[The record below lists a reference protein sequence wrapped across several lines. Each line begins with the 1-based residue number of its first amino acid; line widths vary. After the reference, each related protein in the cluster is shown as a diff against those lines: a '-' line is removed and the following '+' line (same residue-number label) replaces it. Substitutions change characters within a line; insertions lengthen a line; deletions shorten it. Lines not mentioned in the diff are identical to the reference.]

1 MTNKKIQ
8 EFEVVTDE
16 LVHAVRWAS
25 KVTQSKDYSNISI
38 HISNGVMTLSA
49 TNGVN
54 SSKSKSEVTQKFDG
68 ELDFSISGMTLA
80 NAIKSIKDSSIKCT
94 LEGGKKLT
102 IKSSRAKFS
111 LDVTIPRNKL
121 VLPALPPPLGRVDAK
136 EFRNLMNHAIA
147 MTSDDPSTPVLM
159 TVRMEFNMQNKEVR
173 MMATDRYKM
182 VMRKMPFIPDAKTK
196 DTGEFGVD
204 IDARS
209 FKTLLSDLSD
219 DDVITLYA
227 TGLEETQQFGIATST
242 QIGMVSLKDVKAINY
257 GNFLR
262 MSHSHNLVFKRADL
276 VQAIAVTKP
285 LMGSV
290 KTAEIFI
297 EGNDMSLKT
306 EMTDVDIDIVST
318 ELPDG
323 PMSIWVS
330 LDIVAPILSAGKST
344 NLCFNIENAG
354 KPVIVRELN
363 EDGSFNENYFSLFMP
378 MRSPH

>member
-16 LVHAVRWAS
+16 LNRAVRWAS
-25 KVTQSKDYSNISI
+25 KVTQSRDYANIAV

-68 ELDFSISGMTLA
+68 DLDFSVDGTFLA
-80 NAIKSIKDSSIKCT
+80 NATKSIKDSTIKCT

-111 LDVTIPRNKL
+111 HEVTIPRNKL
-121 VLPALPPPLGRVDAK
+121 VLPPLPPPLGRVEAK
-136 EFRNLMNHAIA
+136 DFRTLMNHAIS

-159 TVRMEFNMQNKEVR
+159 TVRVEFSMQNKEVR

-182 VMRKMPFIPDAKTK
+182 VMRKMSFIPDPNTH
-196 DTGEFGVD
+196 DTEDFGVD
-204 IDARS
+204 VDAKS

-219 DDVITLYA
+219 DDIITLYA
-227 TGLEETQQFGIATST
+227 TGVEETRQFGIATST
-242 QIGMVSLKDVKAINY
+242 QIGMVSLKDVKPINY

-262 MSHSHNLVFKRADL
+262 MSNSHNIMFKRSDL
-276 VQAIAVTKP
+276 VQAIALTKP

-290 KTAEIFI
+290 KTAEIAI
-297 EGNDMSLKT
+297 DGTDMSLKT
-306 EMTDVDIDIVST
+306 EMTDVEVELVST
-318 ELPDG
+318 ELPE

-330 LDIVAPILSAGKST
+330 LDIVSPILSAGKSST
-344 NLCFNIENAG
+344 LCFNIENSG

-363 EDGSFNENYFSLFMP
+363 EDGSFNTDYFSLFMP